1 MLERAIESDDRSF
14 KFGAA
19 FTIAFVTALAIL
31 DEAEQARQGARIG
44 SPSGST
50 SDLVKCSAASVS
62 VSPANQTEDEVIA

>member
-1 MLERAIESDDRSF
+1 MLERAIESDDHSF

-31 DEAEQARQGARIG
+31 AERNRRARQARIG

-50 SDLVKCSAASVS
+50 SDSIKCSGESVS
-62 VSPANQTEDEVIA
+62 E